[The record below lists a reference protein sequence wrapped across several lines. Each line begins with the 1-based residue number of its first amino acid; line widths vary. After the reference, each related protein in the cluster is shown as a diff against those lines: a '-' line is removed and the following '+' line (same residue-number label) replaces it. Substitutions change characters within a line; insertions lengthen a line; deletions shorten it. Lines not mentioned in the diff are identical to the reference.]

1 MKVFQFY
8 GISQVMCLLLHFQLT
23 IQTQCPSL
31 NQISNDLIKQI
42 NYENE
47 SLIHFSPVKIG
58 ASYLLWKIGSGAK
71 IFLQHGCS
79 NVVPNKLTSLKW
91 MKDKQFVIL
100 SSVYLIGRA
109 TSISLSVSCVQQFFH
124 NLNNFVT
131 YKRTDSFDIAW
142 EDYNLTTVND
152 ISSLIDKKVSDE
164 LEDLGYH
171 IADVVKGEDPLLV
184 MVPIVGHGEVGIFLT
199 QQTMINE
206 VLSGYVSYKKD
217 RMSVIG
223 TTSKTWWMLYEGS
236 SSGITWN
243 LYEASDT
250 TTQEY
255 NDNWCIGM

>member
-42 NYENE
+42 NVENE
-47 SLIHFSPVKIG
+47 SHIHFSPVKIG

-91 MKDKQFVIL
+91 IKDKQFVIL
-100 SSVYLIGRA
+100 SSVYLLGRA
-109 TSISLSVSCVQQFFH
+109 TSISLSVSCVRQVFH
-124 NLNNFVT
+124 NLNNLVT
-131 YKRTDSFDIAW
+131 YKRTDSFDIVW
-142 EDYNLTTVND
+142 EDYNLTKAND
-152 ISSLIDKKVSDE
+152 ISNLIDMKVSEE

-171 IADVVKGEDPLLV
+171 IVDVVKGEDPVFV
-184 MVPIVGHGEVGIFLT
+184 MIPIVGHGDVGIFLT
-199 QQTMINE
+199 ETTMINE

-217 RMSVIG
+217 RMSIAG